1 MSQESDFS
9 QASTDVASD
18 ILQESPDVSMSS
30 REEPSVGK
38 QLRNGREAKGMT
50 LGDVA
55 ERLKLSPR
63 QVEALENDDWS
74 RLQCNTITRGFVRN
88 YARLV
93 GLDAADLMLA
103 LDRIA
108 KPQQKELNVP
118 VSINV
123 KVPSEHGVA
132 RRDYFRVVGGLL
144 ILMIAVLVY
153 FFLPPDLVQSTYAAI
168 KERLTS
174 KPSASVLNVAGPEV
188 VPAVTQPVA
197 TLVAAAEAP
206 PSAQT
211 LPAASQSGGLVEA
224 PAVQANKSEN
234 VLKFSFSKP
243 SWVEVKDKSGQI
255 VFSQLSPAG
264 SLREVSGQPPFSV
277 VVGNAGNV
285 TLQYKGKD
293 VDLTKRSKDD
303 VARLILE

>member
-9 QASTDVASD
+9 QASTDVASG
-18 ILQESPDVSMSS
+18 ILQESPGVSMSS

-38 QLRNGREAKGMT
+38 KLRNGREAKGMT

-103 LDRIA
+103 LDQIA

-174 KPSASVLNVAGPEV
+174 KPSTSVLNVAGAEV

-197 TLVAAAEAP
+197 TLVAAAEAT

>member
-18 ILQESPDVSMSS
+18 ILPESADDSTSS

-38 QLRNGREAKGMT
+38 KLRNGREAKGMT

-103 LDRIA
+103 LDQIA

-188 VPAVTQPVA
+188 VPAVMQPVA

-206 PSAQT
+206 PSAGPR
-211 LPAASQSGGLVEA
+211 PAPGRGARRA
-224 PAVQANKSEN
+224 
-234 VLKFSFSKP
+234 
-243 SWVEVKDKSGQI
+243 
-255 VFSQLSPAG
+255 
-264 SLREVSGQPPFSV
+264 LR
-277 VVGNAGNV
+277 
-285 TLQYKGKD
+285 L
-293 VDLTKRSKDD
+293 R
-303 VARLILE
+303 